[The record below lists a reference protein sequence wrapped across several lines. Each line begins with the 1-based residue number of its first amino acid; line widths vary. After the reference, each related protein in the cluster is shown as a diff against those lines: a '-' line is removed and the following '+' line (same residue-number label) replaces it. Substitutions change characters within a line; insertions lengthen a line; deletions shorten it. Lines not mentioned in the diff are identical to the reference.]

1 MIHSRKV
8 LTPKDVIK
16 AYPALTTSQG
26 TLANW
31 RNQKRG
37 PKFYKLAQRVIYRPQ
52 DIEDYLFR
60 NPVLTLDSLE
70 MRCAQ
75 FPHRGEQLP

>member
-1 MIHSRKV
+1 MNHSQKV
-8 LTPKDVIK
+8 LTPKDVIE

-37 PKFYKLAQRVIYRPQ
+37 PRFFRVSRKIVYRAS
-52 DIEDYLFR
+52 DIEAFLFR
-60 NPVLTLDSLE
+60 NPVLTRDSLE
-70 MRCAQ
+70 SY
-75 FPHRGEQLP
+75 